1 LRDLSYCVPGVQ
13 ANTQALESHDPRF
26 LEISD
31 AADKKEFARAAD
43 GVEVL
48 LKEGF
53 FDPRLSAYQAF
64 QAFRED
70 GYVRLPE
77 IFDRMAAL
85 LPGAQEGGKKA
96 TAYLNKGY
104 AWLFATLLSD
114 IEYEQARKS
123 DTWFGWARQVGELQE
138 RPPVVDRASALGAAL
153 PEGMTASVE
162 GMQRLLRL
170 LRLADEQLFTGA
182 VDVELGPPD
191 EKQVQKPAAAEPGR
205 KLKLLPANMP
215 LQLTPAPRLLELCNK
230 LAAFERLVELRRYD
244 KAALVSDDIL
254 YEVTHFDPRRYFP
267 ELFGRFGQLMSQH
280 VQEMKPHLEM
290 KDTMEWKTLEQ
301 YYQVDLE
308 GFVGDK

>member
-1 LRDLSYCVPGVQ
+1 MRDLSYCVPGMQV
-13 ANTQALESHDPRF
+13 NTQALDSHDPRF

-31 AADKKEFARAAD
+31 AADKKDFARAAD
-43 GVEVL
+43 GFEAL
-48 LKEGF
+48 LKDGF
-53 FDPRLSAYQAF
+53 FDPRLCAYHAF

-77 IFDRMAAL
+77 IFDRVAML

-114 IEYEQARKS
+114 LEYEQARKS
-123 DTWFGWARQVGELQE
+123 DTWFGWARMLEAQQE

-153 PEGMTASVE
+153 PAAMAASLE

-170 LRLADEQLFTGA
+170 LRVVDEQLFTGA

-191 EKQVQKPAAAEPGR
+191 DKQVQVPSAAAPER
-205 KLKLLPANMP
+205 KLKLLSANMP
-215 LQLTPAPRLLELCNK
+215 LQLTPAPRLVELCNK
-230 LAAFERLVELRRYD
+230 LAAFERLVEMRRFD

-254 YEVTHFDPRRYFP
+254 HEVTHFDPRRYFP

>member
-1 LRDLSYCVPGVQ
+1 MRDLSYCVPGVQ

>member
-1 LRDLSYCVPGVQ
+1 LRDLSYCVPGVR